1 MANNKIYNLLPAHLQ
16 NKELETIFDSTLE
29 RAFSKGS
36 IEKTNAFIGRK
47 EKGVYSETD
56 AYVSFPE
63 HLFQR
68 DNYGFEPVF
77 SNTDIGDN
85 IFYDD
90 LLNSMYNKG
99 SLTNDHRR
107 LFKSDTYTINLPIDI
122 DKFIN
127 WELYYW
133 VDNGFT
139 SEYALYEFAEYQA
152 GVTGWIKQKP
162 YILKS
167 NSEYLLDEYLPN
179 ESFGEIGDYAVVIKQ
194 SSLVYWK
201 KDSIE
206 GWARVG
212 SDDPGASSF
221 TASDQ
226 RPLSPTLGDTY
237 VNINELRITLLQN
250 QNETF
255 ILKDTIYDRWNI
267 DVNPYALR
275 FSDTSEGLISLIEYR
290 SNAQDSTP
298 DWELYDGEQFVF
310 NLGNSND
317 THYITIDKNTDRTTK
332 TNWWS
337 DRNSW
342 YHYDDIRMYITDDS
356 KSYVEQAKR
365 PIIEFDKNLELS
377 TESSSAVSWS
387 VPTFKIYDNELNYLN
402 DYMIFHY
409 VEDEDSVVDKFLSI
423 RALLTPGDYAS
434 EFTFNIE
441 MPVDASF
448 KVGSNYHTL
457 YIKSEFDYRNLRHEY
472 GTATHSQLSLLQEP
486 KSSETIDVYVD
497 GIIQI
502 GNYVYSSNSIIFN
515 TPVTG
520 YVYVDF
526 TTKDNVVVD
535 GDGSWQRIDP
545 ALEYNPDNLFHN
557 NTNFTFSTMY
567 EHMLRQLST
576 TIGLSGNPN
585 AVNNYR
591 NIGDNTDKMRNN
603 KYGSVM
609 VRNSIDIKNAY
620 FSITRDDYDPFA
632 AVEYLS
638 VSYNNYKNKLITTIQ
653 EILSDAGSE
662 TKSDDLILDEAIA
675 QIALIKR
682 ENISV
687 FSGSRMIN
695 FGSFPTHY
703 ITGNVDPVIPG
714 SVTQFIPNSISTE
727 IVDDKNVSVY
737 VNGILETNVTI
748 INGIEISFNDS
759 VIAEGDVIEVRYFK
773 LLQETFIPPSA
784 SKLGIAAV
792 YNPGY
797 VVDQE
802 FDTPQVMIVGHDGS
816 RMLAWGDRT
825 DEIILL
831 FEKLV
836 YNRIDK
842 NSVTTSLRNISYGM
856 YRDSDT
862 EYSLNEKKFTM
873 YPFFKKWMLRNNID
887 NLYNTDYDFNDYKTW
902 NYRASN
908 DASPGYW
915 RGIFKYAYGT
925 ETPLIEP
932 WVTIGYSIIPD
943 GFETNPL
950 RYSDPDFWN
959 MLKTTYSTTWPI
971 PVDSTGNLRDIND
984 LFFNSQL
991 TPNDISDM
999 DQDWEFGDGSPVEM
1013 AWRRS
1018 SEYPFIE
1025 FLLSM
1030 LTKPFKIIDTYSTE
1044 LNNIIK
1050 IYHKVE
1056 GINTDT
1062 IKNEQNGYEFKLG
1075 SKLGGFVN
1083 NFKLSSENS
1092 ALSNSRYTE
1101 IPRDNYDLFIHTG
1114 EPNRSESF
1122 SAIVLEK
1129 VSLDESHPI
1138 YTLSDIA
1145 SYRQGD
1151 IVYNSSDTR
1160 YYKRKVISPTDNE
1173 ISAVINF
1180 DYDGW
1185 TLVSQPEVKKYGYRI
1200 NGFDEFNPQ
1209 FYSMDWDKTS
1219 APKSWSTLGDK
1230 ALINDWQSGS
1240 FYPLDSYIIHN
1251 EVAYI
1256 SLADHTGSLS
1266 FNDDLAD
1273 YWKRL
1278 VTWPRV
1284 NQVTAN
1290 GYKETLP
1297 DQIRTHNYGNILYSL
1312 DEVAQLLIGYQ
1323 DYLNA
1328 VGWSFTDSNELGENV
1343 DFENLLIKFLD
1354 WSADKHDIGEFIT
1367 LTPILLSGR
1376 FSAPYGVASVQRE
1389 TNKNF
1394 YRVLDSVGRQIPNT
1408 AIKFYSDG
1416 DAIMWE
1422 STIPIYG
1429 MKIDIVDV
1437 EHAYVVDRV
1446 DNYGDVIYD
1455 PISHNRNLRMIIDC
1469 NRTSDWDGTLSADG
1483 YIVYQNTLIP
1493 NFETMVADS
1502 KFHRDTIV
1510 DQSLSNVNIIKAS
1523 HIGFTPR
1530 TYLSNHLIERE
1541 SQLEFYKGFISDKG
1555 TYNSL
1560 NNIVNNNSNFDGVRS
1575 NDVWALKLGE
1585 YGNLNRN
1592 VSVSKSI
1599 NTKLVYSD
1607 PYSIEYDNQTLFEYK
1622 TTKRTTP
1629 IKTTGYVDSK
1639 DVNYIVRNAT
1649 ILETTVSEN
1658 YYEGD
1663 LAWVQ
1668 FDNLRD
1674 WDVRKLSEITEISY
1688 VGETQDSQ
1696 LYIVVTS
1703 EVDTTDTVYLRIIN
1717 DEIDP
1722 ILNGYYNFVDDGIE
1736 ILDGT
1741 TVYKY
1746 LVFDTDFE
1754 PVTVEIDTSSQNSI
1768 FVPTSDNAGVEAI
1781 SLNSNVQIIEG
1792 EFLVIDGVSYTYI
1805 DDGININAGINI
1817 GGANATP
1824 NPIINAGEQIS
1835 IVVYDQNDIIKNTNT
1850 LITFSG
1856 NNIHAT
1862 NNVTSLSGDEITING
1877 NLITIENIDNGD
1889 IEATSTLSV
1898 TDNISSGS
1906 TLSVQVG
1913 SSAASSYTI
1922 QDIEIVGTVTSPTFD
1937 QTKSIQINGQ
1947 TIAFTHSGSTITL
1960 SDMVDTI
1967 NASPV
1972 NVTAQDIS
1980 NHLVITTSEPSLVI
1994 QGQTAIELGLIT
2006 TSPTTHSKLGNLAA
2020 EIDSQADVSASI
2032 VSNKLVI
2039 STLLDTMELGGFE
2052 FNLFGFP
2059 STTYRSE
2066 LDPTANSIAQQ
2077 INDLNIS
2084 DISAEVEGGKLK
2096 VISLGESL
2104 TIEESVVAGSMLRLG
2119 YTLTTITSSMFDSM
2133 IDDINSILS
2142 LETDLVASK
2151 SFNNRLLISGDE
2163 FKATITNTLGDPLTD
2178 LGISEGEYLTSGLTN
2193 SSLLTF
2199 RDIINQQ
2206 SSTLTASISSDG
2218 RFIITSPALQLSF
2231 AGTSQNLLD
2240 KIGFYT
2246 EYTSVTS
2253 NANFKVMRW
2262 KSVRFTPGYNGATFD
2277 EFYNDLGLNTASKIW
2292 ADSYPGLNDW
2302 VVLNRTAIGNIE
2314 IVNRKAKEV
2323 DVSNVNRVIVT
2334 DGEEHI
2340 IHTLY
2345 DPLNLKLPGK
2355 VMKDIDYVDW
2365 NDPAKYDEYLS
2376 NDLWLEEHLGE
2387 IWWDTTSTRFY
2398 RYNDYGDANG
2408 NISVEYAM
2416 RNWGKIVDGSVVEI
2430 KQWVKNNVLPVGITW
2445 FNQEKEWDP
2454 VKNKEVTTF
2463 YYWSSIGTLPRY
2475 EKEYSTDEIKMI
2487 IESSQIENKFL
2498 PINTNTIII
2507 NNNNNNRNVDGIID
2521 VVTEYSV
2528 KSNNQDRHL
2537 DWELLSRESSKPI
2550 MQSYLEDFKNSIADS
2565 KIENLKQ
2572 IIIDYPNLDNDG
2584 ALLSIDFLLD
2594 LTLDDLA
2601 ISVNNEFLEL
2611 TNFSLN
2617 GTELRINN
2625 TFNVILGDV
2634 VRVYQVGAI
2643 SNSWYK
2649 NLSKARTNFA
2659 SIINGMLDTKLL
2671 ETEYPFYADYIK
2683 LDHYIFNSI
2692 DWYKHPDYKEI
2703 TQFEYLSNTRDI
2715 DMISMFNSG
2724 IRSFGIVNPEYEE
2737 VYFGYGS
2744 PEEITMVN
2752 KIGGALNINFNNIVL
2767 PGQTGNSGSIS
2778 QYYTNVINVQIHELI
2793 NMIYSYSS
2801 NDVIKDLFFDM
2812 LSYTYTE
2819 KEHPDW
2825 LFKTS
2830 YIDLKLM
2837 NKPLRQ
2843 YAIYQHDTFDDT
2855 IEYVME
2861 AKPYHVKL
2869 RNIDRIYPLNE
2880 PVIADVDALHHVNLR
2895 IDLGGGYSRYNYK
2908 TYDGGVAPNDEH
2920 PNIED
2925 GKYDQGALL
2934 RQPYDVTAE
2943 KGGID
2948 TGVVD
2953 SRILESAIVRVDEY
2967 DSSVVD
2973 GIGDSVIDKRSFIV
2987 YDTFGRGHF
2996 MHSVD
3001 TDTVVAVT
3009 SEHGYRNIEISDESK
3024 FRYAEENTVYLIIVE
3039 NTDKKIEFMHYNKKD
3054 GSVLQ
3059 INERGLFNGTC
3070 LDIQVGDTVHIVSA
3084 IETIQFMTEQA
3095 DKHKI

>member
-29 RAFSKGS
+29 RAFSKGN
-36 IEKTNAFIGRK
+36 IEKTKAFIGRK
-47 EKGVYSETD
+47 ERGVYSEND

-77 SNTDIGDN
+77 SNTAIGDN

-90 LLNSMYNKG
+90 LLNSLYNKG
-99 SLTNDHRR
+99 ALTNDHRR
-107 LFKSDTYTINLPIDI
+107 LFKSDVYTINLPVDI

-133 VDNGFT
+133 IDNGFT
-139 SEYALYEFAEYQA
+139 SEYALYEFKEYEA
-152 GVTGWIKQKP
+152 GLTGWIKQKP
-162 YILKS
+162 YVLKS

-179 ESFGEIGDYAVVIKQ
+179 STFGEDGDYAIVIKQ

-212 SDDPGASSF
+212 SDDPGASVF
-221 TASDQ
+221 NATDQ
-226 RPLSPTLGDTY
+226 RPISPTIGDTY
-237 VNINELRITLLQN
+237 VNTNELRITLLKNN
-250 QNETF
+250 QTF
-255 ILKDTIYDRWNI
+255 VLKDTIYDRWNI

-275 FSDTSEGLISLIEYR
+275 FSDTSVGLLSLIEYR
-290 SNAQDSTP
+290 DNSQSSTP
-298 DWELYDGEQFVF
+298 DWELYDGEEFVF

-317 THYITIDKNTDRTTK
+317 THYITIDKNTDRSTK

-342 YHYDDIRMYITDDS
+342 YHYEDIRMYINDDS
-356 KSYVEQAKR
+356 SPYVKQAKR

-377 TESSSAVSWS
+377 DTSSTADAWS
-387 VPTFKIYDNELNYLN
+387 VPTFKMYDAELNYLN
-402 DYMIFHY
+402 DYKIFHY
-409 VEDEDSVVDKFLSI
+409 VEDEDSIIDRFLSI

-434 EFTFNIE
+434 EFTFNID
-441 MPVDASF
+441 MPDNTSF
-448 KVGSNYHTL
+448 KSGTSYQKL

-472 GTATHSQLSLLQEP
+472 GSATHTQLELLQEP

-497 GIIQI
+497 GIKQI
-502 GNYVYSSNSIIFN
+502 GNYVYDSNRITFSE
-515 TPVTG
+515 PVTG

-526 TTKDNVVVD
+526 TTKDNVFVD
-535 GDGSWQRIDP
+535 GDGAWQRIDP
-545 ALEYNPDNLFHN
+545 SLEYNPDNLFHN
-557 NTNFTFSTMY
+557 NRNFTFSTVY

-576 TIGLSGNPN
+576 TIGLTGNPN

-620 FSITRDDYDPFA
+620 FSITRDDYNPFA

-653 EILSDAGSE
+653 NILSDAAS
-662 TKSDDLILDEAIA
+662 TSKSDDFILEEAIA
-675 QIALIKR
+675 AIALVKR

-687 FSGSRMIN
+687 FTGSRMIN
-695 FGSFPTHY
+695 YGSFPTHY
-703 ITGNVDPVIPG
+703 ITANVDPVVPG
-714 SVTQFIPNSISTE
+714 STTQFIPASISTE
-727 IVDDKNVSVY
+727 IVDENNISVY
-737 VNGILETNVTI
+737 VNGVLNTDVKL
-748 INGIEISFNDS
+748 INGVEISFGNT
-759 VIAEGDVIEVRYFK
+759 VISDGDVIEVRYFK
-773 LLQETFIPPSA
+773 LIQETFIPPSA
-784 SKLGIAAV
+784 AKLGISAV
-792 YNPGY
+792 YKPRY
-797 VVDQE
+797 IIDQE
-802 FDTPQVMIVGHDGS
+802 FNTPQTMIVGHDGS
-816 RMLAWGDRT
+816 KTLCWGDRT
-825 DEIILL
+825 DSILLL

-836 YNRIDK
+836 YNRIER
-842 NSVTTSLRNISYGM
+842 NTTNTTLGNTKYGM
-856 YRDSDT
+856 YRDSTT

-887 NLYNTDYDFNDYKTW
+887 NLYNTDFDVVDYKTW

-908 DASPGYW
+908 DLSPGYW
-915 RGIFKYAYGT
+915 RGIFQYAYGT
-925 ETPLIEP
+925 DMPLLEP
-932 WVTIGYSIIPD
+932 WVTVGYSTIPD
-943 GFETNPL
+943 GFETNPG
-950 RYSDPDFWN
+950 RYTDPEFWN
-959 MLKTTYSTTWPI
+959 NLKTTYSTTWPI
-971 PVDSTGNLRDIND
+971 PIDSSGNLKSVND

-991 TPNDISDM
+991 SPDDTTKM
-999 DQDWEFGDGSPVEM
+999 DQDWEFGDGSPIEQ

-1030 LTKPFKIIDTYSTE
+1030 ITKPFEIIDLYADE
-1044 LNNIIK
+1044 LNDIIR

-1062 IKNEQNGYEFKLG
+1062 ITNEQNGYEFKLG

-1083 NFKLSSENS
+1083 NFTLSSENS

-1101 IPRDNYDLFIHTG
+1101 IPKDNYDLFIHTG

-1122 SAIVLEK
+1122 SAIVIEK
-1129 VSLDESHPI
+1129 VSLDVSYPI
-1138 YTLSDIA
+1138 YSLADIQ
-1145 SYRQGD
+1145 SYSQGD
-1151 IVYNSSDTR
+1151 VVYNSSDNR
-1160 YYKRKVISPTDNE
+1160 YYKRKLVQPTDKE
-1173 ISAVINF
+1173 LSDVINF
-1180 DYDGW
+1180 DYNGW
-1185 TLVSQPEVKKYGYRI
+1185 TLISQPQVKNYGYRI
-1200 NGFDEFNPQ
+1200 NGYDEFNPQ
-1209 FYSMDWDKTS
+1209 FYSMNWDTTS
-1219 APKSWSTLGDK
+1219 PSKSWSTFGDE
-1230 ALINDWQSGS
+1230 AIINDWQAGS
-1240 FYPLDSYIIHN
+1240 FYTLDSYTVYDGVPY
-1251 EVAYI
+1251 VAL
-1256 SLADHTGSLS
+1256 SDHTGSAA
-1266 FNDDLAD
+1266 FNDDLDD

-1278 VTWPRV
+1278 VSWPRV

-1297 DQIRTHNYGNILYSL
+1297 DQIRTHNYGDVLYSL
-1312 DEVAQLLIGYQ
+1312 DDIAQLLIGYQ

-1328 VGWSFTDSNELGENV
+1328 VGWSFTDTNELGENV

-1354 WSADKHDIGEFIT
+1354 WSAENHDVGEFIT

-1394 YRVLDSVGRQIPNT
+1394 YRVLDSAGRQIPNT

-1422 STIPIYG
+1422 STIPVYG

-1446 DNYGDVIYD
+1446 DNYGDIIYD

-1469 NRTSDWDGTLSADG
+1469 NRTSDWDGTLSTDG

-1493 NFETMVADS
+1493 NFETMVADT

-1510 DQSLSNVNIIKAS
+1510 DQSLSNVNLIKAS

-1530 TYLSNHLIERE
+1530 AYLSNHLMERE

-1555 TYNSL
+1555 TPGSL
-1560 NNIVNNNSNFDGVRS
+1560 NKIINTNSNFSDVSS
-1575 NDVWALKLGE
+1575 NDVWAFKLGE

-1592 VSVSKSI
+1592 VSISKNI
-1599 NTKLVYSD
+1599 NTALIYRD
-1607 PYSIEYDNQTLFEYK
+1607 PYSITYDNQNLFEYK
-1622 TTKRTTP
+1622 TTRRTTP

-1639 DVNYIVRNAT
+1639 DVNYIVRNSA

-1663 LAWVQ
+1663 LAWIQ
-1668 FDNLRD
+1668 FDNIRD
-1674 WDVRKLSEITEISY
+1674 WDVRKLSEISEISY
-1688 VGETQDSQ
+1688 LGETEDSQ

-1703 EVDTTDTVYLRIIN
+1703 AIDTDETVYLRIIN
-1717 DEIDP
+1717 EEIDP
-1722 ILNGYYNFVDDGIE
+1722 ELNGYYNIVDDGTE
-1736 ILDGT
+1736 SLDGI

-1754 PVTVEIDTSSQNSI
+1754 PVTVEIDASSQNSI
-1768 FVPTSDNAGVEAI
+1768 FVPTSENAGVEAI
-1781 SLNSNVQIIEG
+1781 SLNSNAQIIEG
-1792 EFLVIDGVSYTYI
+1792 EVLVIDGNSYTYVENTI
-1805 DDGININAGINI
+1805 STTGITI
-1817 GGANATP
+1817 GGADATS
-1824 NPIINAGEQIS
+1824 NPIVSSGEQIS
-1835 IVVYDQNDIIKNTNT
+1835 ITVYDQNNIIKNTNT

-1856 NNIHAT
+1856 NSIHAT
-1862 NNVTSLSGDEITING
+1862 NNVTSNEGDSITINDVA
-1877 NLITIENIDNGD
+1877 LVVEAIDNGT
-1889 IEATSTLSV
+1889 IEATSTL
-1898 TDNISSGS
+1898 TTEDNISSGS
-1906 TLSVQVG
+1906 ELSVQVG
-1913 SSAASSYTI
+1913 SATSSSYVV
-1922 QDIEIVGTVTSPTFD
+1922 QDITVTGTVVSPTFD
-1937 QTKSIQINGQ
+1937 ETKSIQINGQ
-1947 TIAFTHSGSTITL
+1947 TIAFVYSGTTITL
-1960 SDMVDTI
+1960 TDIVDTI
-1967 NASPV
+1967 NLASADV
-1972 NVTAQDIS
+1972 SAQDIG
-1980 NHLVITTSEPSLVI
+1980 NVLVLTSSVPSLTI

-2006 TSPTTHSKLGNLAA
+2006 ATPYTETKLGNLA
-2020 EIDSQADVSASI
+2020 EQINSQADVSASI
-2032 VSNKLVI
+2032 VSDKLVI
-2039 STLLDTMELGGFE
+2039 TTLLDTMTLGGNE
-2052 FNLFGFP
+2052 FSLFGFP
-2059 STTYRSE
+2059 STTYQSE
-2066 LDPTANSIAQQ
+2066 LSPTASSIAQQ
-2077 INDLNIS
+2077 INDLNIP
-2084 DISAEVEGGKLK
+2084 DVNATVETGKLK
-2096 VISLGESL
+2096 IISIGSTL
-2104 TIEESVVAGSMLRLG
+2104 VVSDPLNNGSMVRLG
-2119 YTLTTITSSMFDSM
+2119 FTSNTITSNMLDN
-2133 IDDINSILS
+2133 IVDDINSTLS
-2142 LETDLVASK
+2142 LETNLVASIA
-2151 SFNNRLLISGDE
+2151 FVDRVLISGDE
-2163 FKATITNTLGDPLTD
+2163 FKVTISDVTGNSLDD
-2178 LGISEGEYLTSGLTN
+2178 LGISEGEYLTSGLAN

-2231 AGTSQNLLD
+2231 AGTSQNMLD

-2302 VVLNRTAIGNIE
+2302 AVLNRTAIGNIE
-2314 IVNRKAKEV
+2314 IVNRKANEV
-2323 DVSNVNRVIVT
+2323 DVSNVNRVVVT
-2334 DGEEHI
+2334 DGEDHI

-2345 DPLNLKLPGK
+2345 DPLNLKLPGE

-2416 RNWGKIVDGSVVEI
+2416 RNWGKIVDGSIVEI

-2454 VKNKEVTTF
+2454 VKNKEVTTY
-2463 YYWSSIGTLPRY
+2463 YYWTSIGTLPRY

-2487 IESSQIENKFL
+2487 IETGQIKHKFI
-2498 PINTNTIII
+2498 PIDNNTIILNYNSKPSNSTI
-2507 NNNNNNRNVDGIID
+2507 TVT
-2521 VVTEYSV
+2521 TEYSIA
-2528 KSNNQDRHL
+2528 SNNQGRHD
-2537 DWELLSRESSKPI
+2537 DWELLSRETTKPI
-2550 MQSYLEDFKNSIADS
+2550 MSKYLEDFKNSIADS

-2601 ISVNNEFLEL
+2601 ISVNNEFLEI
-2611 TNFSLN
+2611 TNFNLN

-2625 TFNVILGDV
+2625 TFNVIVGDV
-2634 VRVYQVGAI
+2634 VRVYQVGEI

-2649 NLSKARTNFA
+2649 NLSDARTNFSSVVNA
-2659 SIINGMLDTKLL
+2659 MLNTVLI
-2671 ETEYPFYADYIK
+2671 ETEYPFYKDYIK
-2683 LDHYIFNSI
+2683 LNHYIFNSI

-2724 IRSFGIVNPEYEE
+2724 IRSFGVVNPEYEE

-2752 KIGGALNINFNNIVL
+2752 KINGALNVDFNNIVI
-2767 PGQTGNSGSIS
+2767 PGQTGNADAIS
-2778 QYYTNVINVQIHELI
+2778 QYYTNVINVQVHEFI
-2793 NMIYSYSS
+2793 NMLYSYSE
-2801 NDVIKDLFFDM
+2801 NKVIKDLFFDM
-2812 LSYTYTE
+2812 LSYMYTE
-2819 KEHPDW
+2819 REHPEW

-2830 YIDLKLM
+2830 YIDLILM

-2855 IEYVME
+2855 VEYVLE

-2869 RNIDRIYPLNE
+2869 RNTDRIYPISETVN
-2880 PVIADVDALHHVNLR
+2880 ADVDSLHHVNLK
-2895 IDLGGGYSRYNYK
+2895 IDLGGDYSRYDYS
-2908 TYDGGVAPNDEH
+2908 TYDGGIAPDDEH
-2920 PNIED
+2920 TNITD
-2925 GKYDQGALL
+2925 GTYEQGAIL
-2934 RQPYDVTAE
+2934 RHPYEVTAE

-2948 TGVVD
+2948 TGLVD

-2967 DSSVVD
+2967 DSSVVG
-2973 GIGDSVIDKRSFIV
+2973 GIGNAVIDKRSFIV
-2987 YDTFGRGHF
+2987 YDRLGRGHF
-2996 MHSVD
+2996 MHSID

-3009 SEHGYRNIEISDESK
+3009 NEHGYRNIEISDETK
-3024 FRYAEENTVYLIIVE
+3024 FKHAIANTVYLIIVE
-3039 NTDKKIEFMHYNKKD
+3039 NAEKKLEFMHYNKKD

-3070 LDIQVGDTVHIVSA
+3070 LDIQVGDTIHIVSA
-3084 IETIQFMTEQA
+3084 IETIQFMAEQV
-3095 DKHKI
+3095 DKHII